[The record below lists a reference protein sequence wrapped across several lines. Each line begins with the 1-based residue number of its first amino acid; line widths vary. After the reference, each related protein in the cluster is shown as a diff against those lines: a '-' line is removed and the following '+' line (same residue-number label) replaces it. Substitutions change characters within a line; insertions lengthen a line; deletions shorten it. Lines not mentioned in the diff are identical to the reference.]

1 MNAEEKEKAKV
12 VHGKLAGWLAGFGVP
27 GNWAKVISGAV
38 IGGVIG
44 VLATC
49 QQSCTVRYSQSAAGD
64 IEFSSMVV
72 EPEQYRK

>member
-1 MNAEEKEKAKV
+1 MKEEQKQKAEVA
-12 VHGKLAGWLAGFGVP
+12 HGKLAEWLAGFGVP

-49 QQSCTVRYSQSAAGD
+49 QQSCTASYSQSAAGD
-64 IEFSSMVV
+64 ITFKGTVV
-72 EPEQYRK
+72 VPGEYGK